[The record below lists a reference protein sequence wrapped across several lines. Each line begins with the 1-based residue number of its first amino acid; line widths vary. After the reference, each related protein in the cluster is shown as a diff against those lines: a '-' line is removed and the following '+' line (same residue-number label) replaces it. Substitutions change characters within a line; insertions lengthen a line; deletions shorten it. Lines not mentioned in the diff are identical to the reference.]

1 MCLVIF
7 LKVYIIDNVYQL
19 ESGKHNLKKLII
31 GLLSCI
37 LLLSACSNSS
47 NDTKKSESNET
58 KDYKLENGKTIQV
71 PKKPKKVAVLT
82 AFYVGDFIELGI
94 KPIAVPDWTK
104 DSSIIKPHLDGVELV
119 GDGNVEQVAKQK
131 PDLIIVDAMDKNLKK
146 YQKIAPTVPYTYT
159 KYNHKEILTELG
171 KLTGKEDKAK
181 DWIDKWNKE
190 TAKDKKEI
198 QSKVGD
204 STASV
209 FEPDSKEIF
218 IYESNWGRGLDI
230 VHDAF
235 GMPMTKEYEAKVKKG
250 GKGYESISQEEISDY
265 AGDYIFL
272 SKPSYGNF
280 DFEKTATWKN
290 LDAVKNDR
298 VITYKAED
306 YWFTD
311 PLTLEQLRVKL
322 KKEILKKAE

>member
-1 MCLVIF
+1 M
-7 LKVYIIDNVYQL
+7 
-19 ESGKHNLKKLII
+19 KKLLVAILAC
-31 GLLSCI
+31 LLI
-37 LLLSACSNSS
+37 LSACSNKGD
-47 NDTKKSESNET
+47 NKQVDTSKGT
-58 KDYKLENGKTIQV
+58 KNYKLENGKTIKV
-71 PKKPKKVAVLT
+71 PKNPKKVAVLT

-94 KPIAVPDWTK
+94 KPVAVPDWTK
-104 DSSIIKPHLDGVELV
+104 DSSIIKPHLGKAQLV

-131 PDLIIVDAMDKNLKK
+131 PYLIIVDAMDKNIKK
-146 YQKIAPTVPYTYT
+146 YEKIAPTVPYTYT

-198 QSKVGD
+198 QSKVGN

-218 IYESNWGRGLDI
+218 IYESTWGRGLDI

-250 GKGYESISQEEISDY
+250 GKGYESISKEEISDY

-290 LDAVKNDR
+290 LDAVKNDK

>member
-1 MCLVIF
+1 M
-7 LKVYIIDNVYQL
+7 
-19 ESGKHNLKKLII
+19 KKLLVAILAC
-31 GLLSCI
+31 LLI
-37 LLLSACSNSS
+37 LSACSNKGD
-47 NDTKKSESNET
+47 NKQVDTSKGT
-58 KDYKLENGKTIQV
+58 KNYKLENGKTIKV
-71 PKKPKKVAVLT
+71 PKNPKKVAVLT

-94 KPIAVPDWTK
+94 KPVAVPDWTK
-104 DSSIIKPHLDGVELV
+104 DSSIIKPHIGKAQLV

-131 PDLIIVDAMDKNLKK
+131 PDLIIVDAMDKNIKK
-146 YQKIAPTVPYTYT
+146 YEKIAPTVPYTYT

-218 IYESNWGRGLDI
+218 IYESTWGRGLDI

-250 GKGYESISQEEISDY
+250 GKGYESISKEEISDY

-290 LDAVKNDR
+290 LDAVKM
-298 VITYKAED
+298 TE
-306 YWFTD
+306 
-311 PLTLEQLRVKL
+311 LLRIKQKIIGL
-322 KKEILKKAE
+322 QIHLH

>member
-1 MCLVIF
+1 M
-7 LKVYIIDNVYQL
+7 
-19 ESGKHNLKKLII
+19 KKLLVAILAC
-31 GLLSCI
+31 LLI
-37 LLLSACSNSS
+37 LSACSNKGD
-47 NDTKKSESNET
+47 NKQVDTSKGT
-58 KDYKLENGKTIQV
+58 KNYKLENGKTIKV
-71 PKKPKKVAVLT
+71 PKNPKKVAVLT

-94 KPIAVPDWTK
+94 KPVAVPDWTK
-104 DSSIIKPHLDGVELV
+104 DSSIIKPHLGKAQLV

-131 PDLIIVDAMDKNLKK
+131 PDLIIVDAMDKNIKK
-146 YQKIAPTVPYTYT
+146 DEKIAATVPYTYT

-218 IYESNWGRGLDI
+218 IYESTWGRGLDI

-250 GKGYESISQEEISDY
+250 GKGYESISKEEISDY